1 MFTLYSKFQQHYE
14 FLILRSN
21 LGVDSFESC
30 FFNIFIIEN
39 YITDPEHTIGCNATN
54 QISWQ
59 SALILQSKWK
69 RKGSAIHSVVF
80 HQTLFLLHLC
90 GKYIILQS
98 EQCTVKYV
106 QVFCIIFA
114 WVLFQANLN
123 WHQQKSYSSKS
134 YARHFKLWM
143 NEV

>member
-1 MFTLYSKFQQHYE
+1 MF
-14 FLILRSN
+14 RSIFSQSWSRFFPV
-21 LGVDSFESC
+21 LF

-59 SALILQSKWK
+59 SALILQNKWK

-80 HQTLFLLHLC
+80 RQTLFLLHVS
-90 GKYIILQS
+90 GKYILLQS
-98 EQCTVKYV
+98 RQCTVKSI

-134 YARHFKLWM
+134 YAKRFQLWM
-143 NEV
+143 KSSM

>member
-1 MFTLYSKFQQHYE
+1 MFA
-14 FLILRSN
+14 RN
-21 LGVDSFESC
+21 LGVDSFQSW

-59 SALILQSKWK
+59 SALILQNK
-69 RKGSAIHSVVF
+69 RKRKSSAIHSVVF
-80 HQTLFLLHLC
+80 CQTLFLLHVS
-90 GKYIILQS
+90 GKYILLQS
-98 EQCTVKYV
+98 RQCTVKSI

-134 YARHFKLWM
+134 YANHFFNYEWSL
-143 NEV
+143 VT